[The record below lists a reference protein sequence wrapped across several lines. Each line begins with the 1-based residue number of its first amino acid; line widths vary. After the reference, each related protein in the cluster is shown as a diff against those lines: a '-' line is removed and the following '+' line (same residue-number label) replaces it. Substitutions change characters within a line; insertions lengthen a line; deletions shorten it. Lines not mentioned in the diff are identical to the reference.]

1 VQGKCKIYSHLVCF
15 SCLVIRF
22 LFRSWAIERCLQGPN
37 KSLLIM
43 PTGYGKSLCYILPS
57 LLLPGFTIVISPL
70 LALMNDQI
78 MKLPP
83 ELPAVCYNSQLST
96 QEISEYIY
104 HLLQNKIK
112 LIFISPEKFVSY
124 GFQSLLMKLQKHLS
138 LLCID
143 EAHCL
148 SHWSYNF
155 RPSFLRI
162 CQIIKNFKIQNIL
175 ALTATASE
183 KVQRDILKH
192 LNITSEKE
200 IEESCLRINETRNNL
215 HLFAEYFPKDDELE
229 EDKKSRLIQ
238 LIKKQDHQ
246 SSCSTTADSTTT
258 EEFEDQNVMNYSSK
272 SNNNHPTKSRKLKQ
286 QPLTIVYVWKRRD
299 SEILSEYLKGHDIE
313 NVVYH
318 GGLDYNHREQIQK
331 NFDRGNVK
339 CIIATIAFGMGIDK
353 QDIRQVIHY
362 NLPKSVENYIQE
374 IGRAGRDGDKALCYL
389 FFQQKECLLQSALS
403 HSSHLSVLQI
413 FTLLLKLFSFSK
425 TISLEQKISINIKE
439 IEKECDISSSL
450 LETILSLLEL
460 SPYQLLTLQK
470 SHYDR
475 IEGKFRFLPEK
486 YDKMKK
492 DLAIYEQ
499 KKPLV
504 QECKD
509 ELEERTQ
516 KSEAYQMLQLKLIQK
531 VMEANEYLTKK
542 NGDQEAYGDEEDSSG
557 SEDDGIN
564 DSLYP
569 NEENG
574 GNDESS
580 YSLFPDEER
589 AKLPNQQLNTNSS
602 SSSSP
607 PFPTKFRISKTK
619 LSNELN
625 LSLDSI
631 CELLYQIQKNNGLI
645 EYQLHDLH
653 YYVSIKLEQHLWS
666 QSSTAKQE
674 ENEASQFDNYL
685 QYLYRL
691 AQQLF
696 SQLET
701 IQQDNSYSIQ
711 KMFKIGSMIAKHQPI
726 VPTDVN
732 GKENKKFSSSCVPR
746 TTPAIINQ
754 TNNDPTLQQFLLTVL
769 NQEQPKVEKEQ
780 KIEEIRGQESN
791 APLPVPE
798 LSLWEEYHSIKFPF
812 EELNSSL
819 KLQLISE
826 MKLFVNDILL
836 QNSFKQFF
844 KYSQKL
850 VPVLSPENQ
859 ISLDERKQMLTSF
872 QKVFLREKSSF
883 LLLYL
888 MKLFYGFNTNRLTE
902 MQGNAIYRD
911 YWNKYRDYDYY
922 EILSILKMS
931 KQLQN

>member
-1 VQGKCKIYSHLVCF
+1 
-15 SCLVIRF
+15 
-22 LFRSWAIERCLQGPN
+22 
-37 KSLLIM
+37 M

-124 GFQSLLMKLQKHLS
+124 GFQSLLVKLQKHLS

-162 CQIIKNFKIQNIL
+162 CQTIKNFKIQNIL

-229 EDKKSRLIQ
+229 EDKKNRLIQ

-246 SSCSTTADSTTT
+246 SNCPTTADSNNT

-272 SNNNHPTKSRKLKQ
+272 KPRKLKQ

-299 SEILSEYLKGHDIE
+299 AEILSEYLKGHDIE

-413 FTLLLKLFSFSK
+413 FTLLLKLFNFSK
-425 TISLEQKISINIKE
+425 TISHEQKISINIKE

-486 YDKMKK
+486 YEKMKK
-492 DLAIYEQ
+492 DLAVYEQ
-499 KKPLV
+499 KKPNA
-504 QECKD
+504 EESKD
-509 ELEERTQ
+509 EHEERTQ
-516 KSEAYQMLQLKLIQK
+516 KSEAYQMLQWKLIQK
-531 VMEANEYLTKK
+531 MMEGNEYLTKK
-542 NGDQEAYGDEEDSSG
+542 NGDQEGYGDEEDSSG

-569 NEENG
+569 NDEDG
-574 GNDESS
+574 GDNS

-589 AKLPNQQLNTNSS
+589 AKLSNQQLNTNSS

-653 YYVSIKLEQHLWS
+653 YYVSIKHQQHLWT
-666 QSSTAKQE
+666 QSSTTKEE
-674 ENEASQFDNYL
+674 ENQTNQFDNYL

-696 SQLET
+696 TQLET

-711 KMFKIGSMIAKHQPI
+711 KMFKIGSMLAKHHSI
-726 VPTDVN
+726 VSTDLN
-732 GKENKKFSSSCVPR
+732 GKENKKFSSSYAPK
-746 TTPAIINQ
+746 TTTAIINQ

-769 NQEQPKVEKEQ
+769 NQEQPKVDKER
-780 KIEEIRGQESN
+780 KSEEIREEDSK
-791 APLPVPE
+791 APRPVPE
-798 LSLWEEYHSIKFPF
+798 LSLWEEYHSIRFPF
-812 EELNSSL
+812 QELNSSL

-826 MKLFVNDILL
+826 MNLFVNDILM

-844 KYSQKL
+844 KYSQNL

-859 ISLDERKQMLTSF
+859 ISLEERKEMIKSF

-888 MKLFYGFNTNRLTE
+888 LKLFYGFNTNRLME

-911 YWNKYRDYDYY
+911 YWNKYRDFDYY